1 MKRVQQGIQFHHKDH
16 ANALNSSKHT
26 MNTITHH
33 YNSHELDAKA
43 MKVIL
48 TELFAKT
55 LDTKKKQKENPHHH
69 YEGTFVET
77 DNIEKPPTQYPHDDS
92 QKTRSKQMENMF
104 MKTFEEVLKKKNV
117 VSVVNDTGGLI
128 EKHRKLLR
136 GNLLQSQ
143 TSKEKTTVNP
153 EEKIE
158 KAEASSA
165 EVLRDVL
172 EKVNSLGYRG
182 KKILKKLMVEIE
194 KKGAEGEDLWQAVN
208 KTMNDQTLSDA
219 EKRRRRRDLIL
230 SSPLHTELTEEDE
243 DDDAAIEEVKWL
255 LSMYLVDHKYLYT
268 YWYLVQIEYF
278 LFLL

>member
-16 ANALNSSKHT
+16 ANALNGSKHT
-26 MNTITHH
+26 MNTMTHH

-43 MKVIL
+43 MKAIL

-77 DNIEKPPTQYPHDDS
+77 DNIEKPPTQYPHNDS
-92 QKTRSKQMENMF
+92 QKTRNKQIENMF

-117 VSVVNDTGGLI
+117 VSVMNDTGGLI
-128 EKHRKLLR
+128 EKHRKLQR
-136 GNLLQSQ
+136 KTGNVLQSQ
-143 TSKEKTTVNP
+143 TSKEKTIVNP

-158 KAEASSA
+158 EAEASSA

-172 EKVNSLGYRG
+172 DKVNSLGYRG

-194 KKGAEGEDLWQAVN
+194 KKGPEGEALWQAVN
-208 KTMNDQTLSDA
+208 KTMSDQTLSDA

-243 DDDAAIEEVKWL
+243 DDDAAIEEVK
-255 LSMYLVDHKYLYT
+255 
-268 YWYLVQIEYF
+268 
-278 LFLL
+278 